1 MVGGRGR
8 DVETAPQCPD
18 LGKTGQQPPGDA
30 RIRSR
35 ACGVFPENRQEDGR
49 ECDILICTMKR
60 IILLVVTNIAVML
73 VMMVAFHVV
82 CAFLGVDPV
91 AAFGGTGL
99 DMTSLAVF
107 SLIFGMGGAV
117 ISLLLSKTIAK
128 LSVGARVVN
137 GTEGEAERWLV
148 ETVRSLAERANVQMP
163 EVAIYEGEANAFATG
178 AFRNHALVAVSTK
191 IMEQMTRE
199 ELRAV
204 LGHEMSHVANG
215 DMVTTTLVQG
225 VLNAFV
231 IFLSRFVAAVAAGA
245 LAKDRNSRRGASRG
259 IYYLVYYVL
268 QMVLGIAASLIV
280 CWHSRRRE
288 YAADAGSANLLGSPS
303 PMIAALRRLD
313 NLRPGILPDSL
324 RAMGING
331 RKASLFATHPSIDD
345 RVAALERIM
354 RGI

>member
-1 MVGGRGR
+1 
-8 DVETAPQCPD
+8 
-18 LGKTGQQPPGDA
+18 
-30 RIRSR
+30 
-35 ACGVFPENRQEDGR
+35 
-49 ECDILICTMKR
+49 MKR
-60 IILLVVTNIAVML
+60 IILFVVTNLAVMF
-73 VMMVAFHVV
+73 VMMVAFHVL
-82 CAFLGVDPV
+82 CALLGTDPN
-91 AAFGGTGL
+91 AAFSGSGL
-99 DMTSLAVF
+99 DVMSLAVF
-107 SLIFGMGGAV
+107 SLVFGMGGAI

-128 LSVGARVVN
+128 MSVGARVVD
-137 GTEGEAERWLV
+137 GTEGE
-148 ETVRSLAERANVQMP
+148 MP

-225 VLNAFV
+225 VLNAV
-231 IFLSRFVAAVAAGA
+231 VLFLSRFVAAMVSNA
-245 LAKDRNSRRGASRG
+245 ASRG
-259 IYYLVYYVL
+259 RERRGYSRGTYYLVYYVL
-268 QMVLGIAASLIV
+268 QMVLGLLASLVV

-303 PMIAALRRLD
+303 SMIAALRRLD

-324 RAMGING
+324 KAMGISG
-331 RKASLFATHPSIDD
+331 KRASLFATHPSIED
-345 RVAALERIM
+345 RVAALERLQ

>member
-1 MVGGRGR
+1 
-8 DVETAPQCPD
+8 
-18 LGKTGQQPPGDA
+18 
-30 RIRSR
+30 
-35 ACGVFPENRQEDGR
+35 
-49 ECDILICTMKR
+49 MKR
-60 IILLVVTNIAVML
+60 VFLLVVTNIAVML

-82 CAFLGVDPV
+82 CALLGVPPN
-91 AAFGGTGL
+91 AAFGSSGL
-99 DMTSLAVF
+99 DPRALAVF
-107 SLIFGMGGAV
+107 SIIFGMGGAIV
-117 ISLLLSKTIAK
+117 SLLLSKTIAK
-128 LSVGARVVN
+128 MSVGARVID

-148 ETVRSLAERANVQMP
+148 ETVRSLAARANVQMP
-163 EVAIYEGEANAFATG
+163 EVAIYKGEANAFATG

-231 IFLSRFVAAVAAGA
+231 IFLSRLVAAVASNAVS
-245 LAKDRNSRRGASRG
+245 KDRDRRDSARG
-259 IYYLVYYVL
+259 VYYLVYYVM
-268 QMVLGIAASLIV
+268 QITLGIAASLVV

-313 NLRPGILPDSL
+313 NLRPGILPESL
-324 RAMGING
+324 KALGISGRRA
-331 RKASLFATHPSIDD
+331 SVFATHPSIED
-345 RVAALERIM
+345 RVAALERLQ

>member
-1 MVGGRGR
+1 
-8 DVETAPQCPD
+8 
-18 LGKTGQQPPGDA
+18 
-30 RIRSR
+30 
-35 ACGVFPENRQEDGR
+35 
-49 ECDILICTMKR
+49 MKR
-60 IILLVVTNIAVML
+60 VFLLVVTNIAVML

-82 CAFLGVDPV
+82 CALLGVPPN
-91 AAFGGTGL
+91 AAFGSSGL
-99 DMTSLAVF
+99 DPRALAVF
-107 SLIFGMGGAV
+107 SLIFGMGGAIV
-117 ISLLLSKTIAK
+117 SLLLSKTIAK
-128 LSVGARVVN
+128 MSVGARVID

-148 ETVRSLAERANVQMP
+148 ETVRSLAARANVQMP
-163 EVAIYEGEANAFATG
+163 EVAIYKGEANAFATG

-231 IFLSRFVAAVAAGA
+231 IFLSRLVAAVASNAA
-245 LAKDRNSRRGASRG
+245 SKDRDRRDSARG
-259 IYYLVYYVL
+259 VYYLVYYVM
-268 QMVLGIAASLIV
+268 QITLGIAASLVV

-303 PMIAALRRLD
+303 PMIAALRRLG
-313 NLRPGILPDSL
+313 NLRPGILPESL
-324 RAMGING
+324 KALGISGRRA
-331 RKASLFATHPSIDD
+331 SVFATHPSIED
-345 RVAALERIM
+345 RVAALERLQ

>member
-1 MVGGRGR
+1 
-8 DVETAPQCPD
+8 
-18 LGKTGQQPPGDA
+18 
-30 RIRSR
+30 
-35 ACGVFPENRQEDGR
+35 
-49 ECDILICTMKR
+49 MKR

-73 VMMVAFHVV
+73 VMMVVFHVV

-225 VLNAFV
+225 VLNVFV
-231 IFLSRFVAAVAAGA
+231 LFLSRLVAAVASGA
-245 LAKDRNSRRGASRG
+245 LNDRNSRGGSSRG

-268 QMVLGIAASLIV
+268 QITLGIVASLIV

-303 PMIAALRRLD
+303 SMIAALRRLD
-313 NLRPGILPDSL
+313 NLRPGILPESL
-324 RAMGING
+324 KAMGING

-345 RVAALERIM
+345 RVAALERLQ
-354 RGI
+354 RGL

>member
-1 MVGGRGR
+1 
-8 DVETAPQCPD
+8 
-18 LGKTGQQPPGDA
+18 
-30 RIRSR
+30 
-35 ACGVFPENRQEDGR
+35 
-49 ECDILICTMKR
+49 MKR
-60 IILLVVTNIAVML
+60 IFLFVVTNLAVML
-73 VMMVAFHVV
+73 VMTVAFHVV
-82 CAFLGVDPV
+82 CALVGVDPA
-91 AAFGGTGL
+91 AAFSGTGL
-99 DMTSLAVF
+99 DLMSLAVF
-107 SLIFGMGGAV
+107 SLIFGMGGAI

-128 LSVGARVVN
+128 MSVGARVID

-231 IFLSRFVAAVAAGA
+231 LFFSRLVAAVAAGA
-245 LAKDRNSRRGASRG
+245 LAKDRNSRRSASRG
-259 IYYLVYYVL
+259 IYYLVYYVM
-268 QMVLGIAASLIV
+268 QMVLGLGASLVV

-288 YAADAGSANLLGSPS
+288 YAADAGSANLLGSAS

-324 RAMGING
+324 KAMGISG
-331 RKASLFATHPSIDD
+331 KRASLFATHPSIDD
-345 RVAALERIM
+345 RVAALERARFATGEVM
-354 RGI
+354 TGAVT

>member
-1 MVGGRGR
+1 
-8 DVETAPQCPD
+8 
-18 LGKTGQQPPGDA
+18 
-30 RIRSR
+30 
-35 ACGVFPENRQEDGR
+35 
-49 ECDILICTMKR
+49 MKR
-60 IILLVVTNIAVML
+60 TFLFVITNLAVMIA
-73 VMMVAFHVV
+73 MMVAFHVI
-82 CAFLGVDPV
+82 CALLGVEPN
-91 AAFGGTGL
+91 AAFRGTGL
-99 DMTSLAVF
+99 DLTSLAVF
-107 SLIFGMGGAV
+107 SVVFGMGGAI

-128 LSVGARVVN
+128 FSVGARVVD

-148 ETVRSLAERANVQMP
+148 ETVRVLAERANVQMP

-225 VLNAFV
+225 VLNVFV
-231 IFLSRFVAAVAAGA
+231 LFLSRLVAAVASNAAGNG
-245 LAKDRNSRRGASRG
+245 RGSRGGSARG
-259 IYYLVYYVL
+259 IYYLVYYVM
-268 QMVLGIAASLIV
+268 QITLGIVASLIV

-303 PMIAALRRLD
+303 SMIAALRRLD
-313 NLRPGILPDSL
+313 NLRPGILPESL
-324 RAMGING
+324 KAMGING

-345 RVAALERIM
+345 RVAALERIQ
-354 RGI
+354 RGL